1 MNRRSFSF
9 IVHHSSF
16 IFLLLFLTMCASQPA
31 KLSLDEKI
39 GQMFGVRAYGV
50 FMSESS
56 REYQQLLHQV
66 RDNHVGGVVWFL
78 SNVYETAV
86 LNQKLQRASR
96 VPLLISADLEAG
108 MGMRFVDTTFW
119 PSAMAVAATGDPT
132 LAERE
137 GSVVAKEARSVGINQ
152 IYAPVAD
159 VNVAPDNPV
168 INTRSFGE
176 DPEDVGRYVAAFI
189 RGVQG
194 EHVLATAKHFP
205 GHGDTH
211 TDSHRALPV
220 LSVSPDRLEKVE
232 LVPFRAAIAAN
243 VASIMIGHLSI
254 PSMDPTPAPVRT
266 DLHNEN
272 PYGTRAE
279 EIPTEGT
286 LPATLSS
293 KIING
298 LLRKDLGYRR
308 LVVSD
313 AFDMGGLVEHFEP
326 GEAAVRAIE
335 AGEDQ
340 VLLSPDTDRAIA
352 AVKAAVKSGRISE
365 KRIDES
371 VTRILAAKEFAGAPN
386 ADPESIFRVVDSQEH
401 RDLANEIARRAL
413 TLVREQPSV
422 LPLRRDSK
430 IALIIVNDFPDINV
444 MGDLE
449 RELRVRSQVVSSM
462 TIDSRTNE
470 LPPIANADVIVIA
483 FAVRARSGAGQIAVP
498 AAARR
503 LVESLKVP
511 AVGIAFGSPYLL
523 REVPSIGTY
532 ICAYGI
538 QPVMQIA
545 AVNAIFGNAPFSG
558 RLPVT
563 IPGLYAR
570 GHGIAR

>member
-1 MNRRSFSF
+1 MNRRSISF
-9 IVHHSSF
+9 IV
-16 IFLLLFLTMCASQPA
+16 LLLFLQMCASQRP
-31 KLSLDEKI
+31 LTVDEKI
-39 GQMFGVRAYGV
+39 GQMFGVRANGV

-56 REYQQLLHQV
+56 PEYQRLLHEV

-86 LNQKLQRASR
+86 LNQRLQRAAR

-108 MGMRFVDTTFW
+108 MGMRFTDTTFW
-119 PSAMAVAATGDPT
+119 PSAMALAATGDPT
-132 LAERE
+132 LAEGE
-137 GSVVAKEARSVGINQ
+137 GRVVAREARSVGINQ

-189 RGVQG
+189 RGVQS

-220 LSVSPDRLEKVE
+220 LAVSSDRLEKVE

-243 VASIMIGHLSI
+243 VGSIMIGHLSI
-254 PSMDPTPAPVRT
+254 PSIDPTPAPVRT

-272 PYGTRAE
+272 PYGTTAA
-279 EIPTEGT
+279 EIPKEGT

-293 KIING
+293 KIIHG
-298 LLRKDLGYRR
+298 LLRQELGYRG

-313 AFDMGGLVEHFEP
+313 AFDMGGLVEHFDP

-365 KRIDES
+365 ARIDES
-371 VTRILAAKEFAGAPN
+371 VERILAAKNFAGAPS
-386 ADPESIFRVVDSQEH
+386 ADPEAIFRVVDSQEH
-401 RDLANEIARRAL
+401 RDLAGDIARRAL

-422 LPLRRDSK
+422 LPLKRDSK
-430 IALIIVNDFPDINV
+430 ITLIIVNDFPDINV
-444 MGDLE
+444 MADFE
-449 RELRVRSQVVSSM
+449 RELRARAPVVSSI
-462 TIDSRTNE
+462 TIDSRTSE
-470 LPPIANADVIVIA
+470 APQIAGADVAVIA
-483 FAVRARSGAGQIAVP
+483 FAVRTRSGAGQIAVP

-503 LVESLKVP
+503 LVESLKIP
-511 AVGIAFGSPYLL
+511 IVGVAFGSPYLL

-538 QPVMQIA
+538 QPVMQVA
-545 AVNAIFGNAPFSG
+545 AANAIFGNAPFSG

-563 IPGLYAR
+563 IPGMYPR
-570 GHGIAR
+570 GHGIVR